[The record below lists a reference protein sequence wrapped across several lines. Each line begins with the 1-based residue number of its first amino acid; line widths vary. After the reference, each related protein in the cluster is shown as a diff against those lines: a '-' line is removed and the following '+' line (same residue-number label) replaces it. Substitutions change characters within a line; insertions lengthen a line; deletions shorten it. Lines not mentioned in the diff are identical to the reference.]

1 MNFWLKYLLIDLT
14 LGVCLALLLRRFV
27 CVLCY
32 VKGKSMMDT
41 LQDGEVLFALR
52 RHGALKRFDIVICRY
67 PKRKGLFVK
76 RVIGLPGERIAVE
89 EDVLLVN
96 GEPVAENFPRRKHLT
111 PMTERIVDEGA
122 YFLMGDNRTASK
134 DSRSVGC
141 IAEDQILA
149 VGKCVVFPFRK
160 IRRIG

>member
-1 MNFWLKYLLIDLT
+1 MNFWLKYILIDLT
-14 LGVCLALLLRRFV
+14 LGVCIALLLRRFV

-52 RHGALKRFDIVICRY
+52 RHKMPRRFDIVICRY

-76 RVIGLPGERIAVE
+76 RVIGLSGETIAIE

-96 GEPVAENFPRRKHLT
+96 GMPVEENFARRRHLA
-111 PMTERIVDEGA
+111 PMTERTVDEGA
-122 YFLMGDNRTASK
+122 YFLMGDNRTASR

-141 IAEDQILA
+141 IAEKDIIA
-149 VGKCVVFPFRK
+149 VAKCVVFPFNK
-160 IRRIG
+160 IRIIG